1 MVIFSTPLDFD
12 KCKNNLVKIIL
23 RLIAYGYKHAI
34 NFKAEEKLECNIVKG
49 AAR

>member
-12 KCKNNLVKIIL
+12 KCKNKLVKVIL
-23 RLIAYGYKHAI
+23 RLIAHRYKHAI
-34 NFKAEEKLECNIVKG
+34 NFKAEEKLGCNIVKG